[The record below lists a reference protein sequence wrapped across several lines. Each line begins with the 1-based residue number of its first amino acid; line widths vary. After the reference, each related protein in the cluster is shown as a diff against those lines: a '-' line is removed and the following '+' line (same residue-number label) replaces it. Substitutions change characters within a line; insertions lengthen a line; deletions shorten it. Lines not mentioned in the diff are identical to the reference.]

1 MTRCVHAKAAA
12 FAHCKKVDQNHG
24 QIEPVCAIACI
35 SNHRISRPSTAVQR
49 VCMYVACELLYMCE
63 LSVHSSSERAC
74 TSVASCLERHALRR
88 NNVNCHAS
96 NQYCKQLLLFGRFA
110 GVWESCAKCYSSK
123 LTDNIHDTTTSRF
136 DTPGRRRAPR
146 GQLAKGGGQSLVT
159 RSPGRD
165 HAAEAKDSPG

>member
-1 MTRCVHAKAAA
+1 MEACSLLRRIHVTRCVHAKAAA

-49 VCMYVACELLYMCE
+49 VCIYVACELLYMCE

-123 LTDNIHDTTTSRF
+123 LASVSATREGLRREEGGSETWRRE
-136 DTPGRRRAPR
+136 RRRPC
-146 GQLAKGGGQSLVT
+146 T
-159 RSPGRD
+159 RTKVFR
-165 HAAEAKDSPG
+165 E